1 MGKLSKKTKKFVA
14 KGGVDIAKRS
24 NKKRGRKEKLKKG
37 ASAEQAH
44 GSAAACGYGDAV
56 RAARVRP
63 HYTCCTSATYFLHKV
78 SHFPV

>member
-44 GSAAACGYGDAV
+44 GGMTLPTATTMFP
-56 RAARVRP
+56 RA
-63 HYTCCTSATYFLHKV
+63 
-78 SHFPV
+78 